1 MTNSKAHKD
10 QLSLLVDFMTAM
22 GQPVSQ
28 GWENLEG
35 IKLGLKLIE
44 EETEEFREAV
54 ENLFENTEGGEGE
67 DVLNESRE
75 DLAKELTDLLYVCH
89 WTAATIG
96 IDVNEAFRR
105 VHASNMSKLG
115 PDGKPI
121 KREDG
126 KVLKGP
132 GYHAPDL
139 SDIVRHVPVT
149 LA

>member
-1 MTNSKAHKD
+1 MTKAHKD
-10 QLSLLVDFMTAM
+10 HLSLLADFMAAM

-28 GWENLEG
+28 GWKDFDG
-35 IKLGLKLIE
+35 IRLGLKLIE

-54 ENLFENTEGGEGE
+54 ENLFENSECGEGE
-67 DVLNESRE
+67 DVLNDSRE
-75 DLAKELTDLLYVCH
+75 DLAKELADLLYVCY
-89 WTAATIG
+89 WTAAAIG
-96 IDVNEAFRR
+96 LDVDETFRR

-115 PDGKPI
+115 PDGKAI
-121 KREDG
+121 KRGDG

-139 SDIVRHVPVT
+139 SDLVRHVPVA